1 MNAVLRAL
9 ILDLDGTIADTL
21 PLCIAAFR
29 RSVGVHA
36 GAEPDESAVRALFG
50 VSEEG
55 MFARMLGAEQAEA
68 ATATYLEE
76 YRRLHRGGLRPFAG
90 FDELL
95 GDASRAGVR
104 LGVVSGKG
112 AESLGIALQE
122 LEVGHHFEDVASGST
137 ERCVKADQI
146 RALVERWEVLPSCT
160 AYVGDAPSD
169 VTAARRAGVVAIGA
183 AWSPG
188 TDAEAL
194 VRAGADRLFDDFGEF
209 AAWVRVA
216 VARPA

>member
-29 RSVGVHA
+29 RAAARYA
-36 GAEPDESAVRALFG
+36 GAEPDEAAVRALFG

-55 MFARMLGAEQAEA
+55 MFARMLGAEQAAA

-76 YRRLHRGGLRPFAG
+76 YRRLHLDGLRPFDG
-90 FDELL
+90 VDELL
-95 GDASRAGVR
+95 GEARAAGVR

-112 AESLGIALQE
+112 ADSLAIALQE
-122 LEVGHHFEDVASGST
+122 LGVAHHFEGVASGST
-137 ERCVKADQI
+137 EHCVKADQI
-146 RALVERWEVLPSCT
+146 RALLERWGVSPSH
-160 AYVGDAPSD
+160 AVYVGDAPSD
-169 VTAARRAGVVAIGA
+169 VTAAHRAGVVAIGA

-194 VRAGADRLFDDFGEF
+194 AEADLLFDDFGAF
-209 AAWVRVA
+209 AAWVRA
-216 VARPA
+216 AMAPRE